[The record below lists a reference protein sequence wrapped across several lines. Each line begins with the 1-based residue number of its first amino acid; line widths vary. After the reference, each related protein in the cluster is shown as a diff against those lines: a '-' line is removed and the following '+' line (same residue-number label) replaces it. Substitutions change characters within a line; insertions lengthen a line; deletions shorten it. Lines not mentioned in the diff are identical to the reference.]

1 MSITT
6 LRALVGGRVVVF
18 NTRAYFVSVAIL
30 ALGLLYACSFKEGAN
45 TAMLFRR
52 CLGPEHDLKRFPWYF
67 SARAPSAN
75 GGVGCLQGDG
85 GADDDAVTIEN
96 LMAIFVVVPKG
107 EEGVPQSVRVLR
119 RSRR

>member
-18 NTRAYFVSVAIL
+18 NTRAYFVSFAIL
-30 ALGLLYACSFKEGAN
+30 GLGLFVRV
-45 TAMLFRR
+45 LFQ
-52 CLGPEHDLKRFPWYF
+52 HDLKRFPWYF

-75 GGVGCLQGDG
+75 GGVGRLQGDG
-85 GADDDAVTIEN
+85 GADDDAVTIEV